1 MTAVYATEE
10 QLKTYSFQM
19 GHGDA
24 IRHEEVL
31 PRASETIDLAC
42 GLGRGY
48 FGIAGSSPT
57 VKRFRTQTAKRLRVA
72 PYLCGSIGFVEYT
85 SLDDLAPEYD
95 EFTDDN
101 ETRWLLAQSGECW
114 IPDQTVEVTALWGWT
129 ETPEEIVQ
137 ATLELA
143 IAIWRGRDSA
153 YARVVTDVNG
163 GNTVFA
169 ALPDRAKFVCEKWRR
184 RRAFVM
190 S

>member
-1 MTAVYATEE
+1 MTTVYATEE

-19 GHGDA
+19 GHGDD

-31 PRASETIDLAC
+31 PRATEIIDLAC

-48 FGIAGSSPT
+48 FAIAGT
-57 VKRFRTQTAKRLRVA
+57 QAGVKRFRTATAKRLRLA
-72 PYLCGSIGFVEYT
+72 PYLCGSLSFVEYT
-85 SLDDLAPEYD
+85 SLDEFTPEYD

-114 IPDQTVEVTALWGWT
+114 IPDQTVEATALWGWT

-143 IAIWRGRDSA
+143 MAIWRGRDTA
-153 YARVVTDVNG
+153 YARVVADVNG

-169 ALPDRAKFVCEKWRR
+169 ALPDRAKFICEKWRR
-184 RRAFVM
+184 RRAFVVA
-190 S
+190 

>member
-1 MTAVYATEE
+1 MTAAYATEE

-48 FGIAGSSPT
+48 FAIAGQLAS
-57 VKRFRTQTAKRLRVA
+57 VKCFRTQTAKRLRVA
-72 PYLCGSIGFVEYT
+72 PYACGSLAFVGYAALDEYT
-85 SLDDLAPEYD
+85 PEYD

-114 IPDQTVEVTALWGWT
+114 IPEQTVEITARWGWD

-153 YARVVTDVNG
+153 YARVVADVNG

-169 ALPDRAKFVCEKWRR
+169 ALPDRAKFICEKWRR
-184 RRAFVM
+184 RRSLVLA
-190 S
+190 

>member
-1 MTAVYATEE
+1 MISYATEE

-31 PRASETIDLAC
+31 PRASEVIDLAC

-48 FGIAGSSPT
+48 FAVAASSPA
-57 VKRFRTQTAKRLRVA
+57 VKRFRTQAAKRLRVA
-72 PYLCGSIGFVEYT
+72 PYLDDSISFVEYA
-85 SLDDLAPEYD
+85 SLNEYTPDYD
-95 EFTDDN
+95 EFTDDD
-101 ETRWLLAQSGECW
+101 ETRWLIAQKGECW
-114 IPDQTVEVTALWGWT
+114 IPEQTVEISARWGWPD
-129 ETPEEIVQ
+129 TPEEIVQ

-153 YARVVTDVNG
+153 YARVVADVNG

-169 ALPDRAKFVCEKWRR
+169 ALPDRAKFICEKWRR

-190 S
+190 A